1 MRFKVIIC
9 ICSIAYVRCFIKNF
23 PMKTK
28 TKTINLNQIKTPL
41 IIYDPESNTVIS
53 NIIEKNNNKSNNNGN
68 YTSVLINPNPHIPI
82 SPGFQ
87 NLCKMN
93 FIQVI

>member
-1 MRFKVIIC
+1 
-9 ICSIAYVRCFIKNF
+9 
-23 PMKTK
+23 MKTK
-28 TKTINLNQIKTPL
+28 TTNLNQIKTPL
-41 IIYDPESNTVIS
+41 IIYDSESNMVIS
-53 NIIEKNNNKSNNNGN
+53 NIIEKNNNNSKNGN

-93 FIQVI
+93 FVSLV

>member
-1 MRFKVIIC
+1 MLFKVMLYIF
-9 ICSIAYVRCFIKNF
+9 SIVSVECFIKNF
-23 PMKTK
+23 SMK

-41 IIYDPESNTVIS
+41 IIYDSESNMVIS
-53 NIIEKNNNKSNNNGN
+53 NIIEKNNNNSHNNGN

>member
-1 MRFKVIIC
+1 MFKVIILLC
-9 ICSIAYVRCFIKNF
+9 LIIHVRCFIKNF
-23 PMKTK
+23 PIK

-41 IIYDPESNTVIS
+41 IIYDPESNMVIS
-53 NIIEKNNNKSNNNGN
+53 NIIKKNDNNSQNNGN
-68 YTSVLINPNPHIPI
+68 YTSVLIKPCPRIPI

-93 FIQVI
+93 FVSLV

>member
-1 MRFKVIIC
+1 MLFKVIIC

-28 TKTINLNQIKTPL
+28 TTNLNQIKTPL
-41 IIYDPESNTVIS
+41 IIYDSESNMVIS
-53 NIIEKNNNKSNNNGN
+53 NIIEKNNNNSKNGN

-93 FIQVI
+93 FVSLV